1 MYIKDIQVDILKDMC
16 RVIPKHRIYFEK
28 ESEYATFVCV
38 DGFLFHVFPEDLL
51 FLDTK
56 KMKEIPGNVIAKN
69 IQEVQNDEETL
80 KYKGEIEVVSNR
92 GKKQELMKL
101 YHTENDVVTYVD
113 RALTK
118 YFNFGH
124 PNVRLS
130 TKRASN
136 VSCVL
141 VYESGQLVGGVL
153 PCRHTETSEA

>member
-16 RVIPKHRIYFEK
+16 RVTPKHRIYFEK
-28 ESEYATFVCV
+28 ESEYETFVCV
-38 DGFLFHVFPEDLL
+38 DGYMFYSFPSDLL
-51 FLDTK
+51 FLDTE

-69 IQEVQNDEETL
+69 IQDVQNDEETL
-80 KYKGEIEVVSNR
+80 KYKGEIEVDSNR

-141 VYESGQLVGGVL
+141 VYENGQLIGGVL
-153 PCRHTETSEA
+153 PCRHIETSEA